1 MAFEK
6 FKGKKFTAVTSSEG
20 VSNKDLYRKIPA
32 ILRLG
37 RKNRSQGGF
46 FDYEK
51 LLKFADKNKN
61 SDDFGEDTVII
72 MQDSE
77 SLEVSVLITASLF
90 QPMMYEFMES
100 QIPSSSYA
108 SISQSFKQI
117 TDGTAAMPFAEQY
130 IGVLTAPFEAGSIG
144 SGSNIIPPPTCSIE
158 IKESCGIAY
167 DESGNPRN
175 RKVTYFN
182 SSSNFTNSHFFF
194 NYRRSDNT
202 TAKFGDTEQIAQTT
216 ALVNKGLSHLTRS
229 FTSIFPS
236 PKSKNMFYYVQPTQV
251 REFSFDMTSSLG
263 TASFFALTASFSGA
277 ADFGVVGGG
286 ITTASSFVGN
296 SIETSSA
303 SHPKF
308 YNEVDDSDGKWTY
321 VVQKGVIEGE
331 GETSLGEIPEAE
343 YNTGA
348 NFAFTPQQL
357 LVWYNTDYYC
367 EDVRSASFYFTPYP
381 KNMHE
386 LDTGATTKALV
397 TGSFNNGGF
406 GDGPTGELRTL
417 YWLKHTYTSSFTA
430 SFGNHTRT
438 QLRDRVGEANN
449 LQLPYMNTHRI
460 GVANSYFGRKERGA
474 NASHLWKDK
483 FLSRPADEGYYVHSG
498 SFSAVSKNQMTSS
511 VESGASGTHHTSSF
525 FIMGVFKH
533 PFLAISDGTI
543 FNYTASQHRDP
554 RIDGTFWMN
563 HHPIA
568 SCMFLK
574 RHDNEVFIYQASAS
588 GQVVS
593 ESVG

>member
-1 MAFEK
+1 MAFENL
-6 FKGKKFTAVTSSEG
+6 KGKKFTAVTSSVG
-20 VSNKDLYRKIPA
+20 VQNKEVYRKTPA

-37 RKNRSQGGF
+37 KKNRNQGGF

-51 LLKFADKNKN
+51 LLEFIDKTKN
-61 SDDFGEDTVII
+61 SPSYDDNAVVV

-77 SLEVSVLITASLF
+77 SLETSVLITASLF
-90 QPMMYEFMES
+90 NPMMYEFMES
-100 QIPSSSYA
+100 QMPSSSYA
-108 SISQSFKQI
+108 SVSQSFQQI
-117 TDGTAAMPFAEQY
+117 TNGTNAMPFSEQY
-130 IGVLTAPFEAGSIG
+130 IGILTAPFEQGSIG
-144 SGSNIIPPPTCSIE
+144 SGSEVIPPPTCSLNIL
-158 IKESCGIAY
+158 ESCGIAY

-202 TAKFGDTEQIAQTT
+202 TAKFGDTEQAAQTT
-216 ALVNKGLSHLTRS
+216 ALVNSGLSHLTRS
-229 FTSIFPS
+229 FTSIFSS
-236 PKSKNMFYYVQPTQV
+236 PKSANMFYYVQPSQV

-277 ADFGVVGGG
+277 ADFGVTGGG

-308 YNEVDDSDGKWTY
+308 YNGTDDSDGKWTY

-331 GETSLGEIPEAE
+331 GETSLGEIPDAD
-343 YNTGA
+343 YNKGT

-381 KNMHE
+381 NHMHE
-386 LDTGATTKALV
+386 LDTGAATKALV
-397 TGSFNNGGF
+397 TGSISSSENIG
-406 GDGPTGELRTL
+406 TGELRTL
-417 YWLKHTYTSSFTA
+417 YWLNHTYTSSFTS
-430 SFGNHTRT
+430 SFGNFTRT
-438 QLRDRVGEANN
+438 ELKNRTGEANN
-449 LQLPYMNTHRI
+449 FQLPYMNTHLI
-460 GVANSYFGRKERGA
+460 GTANSYFGRKQRVA

-483 FLSRPADEGYYVHSG
+483 FLSKPADQGYYVHSG
-498 SFSAVSKNQMTSS
+498 SFSQTSKDQMTSS
-511 VESGASGTHHTSSF
+511 VYSGGSSTNHTSSF
-525 FIMGVFKH
+525 FVMGVFKH
-533 PFLAISDGTI
+533 PFLSITTNTV
-543 FNYTASQHRDP
+543 FNYTASQERTGG
-554 RIDGTFWMN
+554 IDAQSWMN

-574 RHDNEVFIYQASAS
+574 RYDNEVFIYQASAS